1 MRSLDGDA
9 KVNAREHPTLV
20 LVGISGSGKTCVAQE
35 IAKSCGL
42 RVQEDQELLE
52 SAYSRSFPIARST
65 GERWI
70 PAFVRRLRYC
80 GVVTLAGQ

>member
-20 LVGISGSGKTCVAQE
+20 LVGTSGSGKTCVAQE

-42 RVQEDQELLE
+42 RAQEDQELLE
-52 SAYSRSFPIARST
+52 SAYS
-65 GERWI
+65 
-70 PAFVRRLRYC
+70 
-80 GVVTLAGQ
+80 Q

>member
-20 LVGISGSGKTCVAQE
+20 LVGTSGSGKTCVAQE

-52 SAYSRSFPIARST
+52 SAYSR
-65 GERWI
+65 
-70 PAFVRRLRYC
+70 
-80 GVVTLAGQ
+80 